1 MSHAKVVP
9 VAINSETAA
18 EAPILTS
25 PLVIFSSVGKIDV
38 FNHDIRS
45 NPSPIPR
52 LSVIGR

>member
-25 PLVIFSSVGKIDV
+25 SLVTFSSVGNIDV
-38 FNHDIRS
+38 FK
-45 NPSPIPR
+45 P
-52 LSVIGR
+52 